1 MGRWVEAGGQALEK
15 EILGLALGSLGK
27 DLKGPLMFLHGP
39 DKAENKPCKEQSM
52 GIWAMLCSMVLC
64 NYYSV
69 GNRDSE
75 INIFNVLCSS
85 YPPPWT

>member
-39 DKAENKPCKEQSM
+39 DKAENKPCKE
-52 GIWAMLCSMVLC
+52 
-64 NYYSV
+64 
-69 GNRDSE
+69 
-75 INIFNVLCSS
+75 
-85 YPPPWT
+85 